1 MSKSGKFVVLVNDVQ
16 SLVYKASKPCGSSGS
31 IVRFL
36 QPSTARV
43 RSLTRLFM
51 LSGRLVIGLLFRSK
65 YSNEDSIVRALG
77 ISDRLQRSTRKL
89 VKECGKLAN
98 EKLLDSI
105 FFLGDTDDQIEYH
118 DLGDDRLS
126 FFISQAVDGKRP
138 VVAVLLAP
146 STSFEQPERVRS

>member
-1 MSKSGKFVVLVNDVQ
+1 MSKLLNGSCKFGKFVILFNDVQ
-16 SLVYKASKPCGSSGS
+16 PLPFNCFKLCGSSGS

-65 YSNEDSIVRALG
+65 YSNEGSIVRALG
-77 ISDRLQRSTRKL
+77 ISDRLQQSRRKL

-105 FFLGDTDDQIEYH
+105 FFLGDTDDQIEPH
-118 DLGDDRLS
+118 DLGDNRLS
-126 FFISQAVDGKRP
+126 FFISQAVDCK
-138 VVAVLLAP
+138 
-146 STSFEQPERVRS
+146 